1 MKKNI
6 KPKINEETNINRKK
20 FNTKK
25 LILQTV
31 IVIFSLALLLVT
43 LVTLACTVKASN
55 LAIGKTKFYIM
66 RAQSEP
72 EIAKDG
78 DLVIVKELERG
89 QVQVGDYVV
98 YDNGENF
105 YCDNVVQVKQT
116 NIGNK
121 LIVAEK
127 NGVSYQFN
135 ETEVEGKIVKSIP
148 VLGNII
154 TFLRTP
160 LGGIFYIIFV
170 GCIFCL
176 ITIALFNKGAK
187 QKEQKHPYNGK

>member
-1 MKKNI
+1 MKQTIKQKINGNPSINKGKFNI
-6 KPKINEETNINRKK
+6 K
-20 FNTKK
+20 K
-25 LILQTV
+25 LFLQTV
-31 IVIFSLALLLVT
+31 IIIFSLALLLVT

-72 EIAKDG
+72 EIAKEG
-78 DLVIVKELERG
+78 DLVIVKELERD